1 MMMLLSI
8 MTLIELQLLYLQF
21 EDTTI
26 ARTQDDQHLLFQ
38 GIMTEMKRSLVI
50 VLKLDKK
57 TINIKLT
64 INGDFLV
71 QVITMIMVFMTR
83 KILQLREAAL

>member
-57 TINIKLT
+57 TINTKLT

-71 QVITMIMVFMTR
+71 QVIPNDRGFYDKKDFATLF
-83 KILQLREAAL
+83 